1 MIFYLNNQPL
11 DKDLTIVEKDDPV
24 AHIKYGGPG
33 STDNNDS
40 SNGNNTRIP
49 GVNDGTVEDI
59 MPEVVLTP
67 PIINLPAMPMPV
79 PGFVFAI

>member
-1 MIFYLNNQPL
+1 M
-11 DKDLTIVEKDDPV
+11 TGVGEKDPSG
-24 AHIKYGGPG
+24 HIKYGGPVI
-33 STDNNDS
+33 TDNNDS

-67 PIINLPAMPMPV
+67 PIINLPAIPMPV